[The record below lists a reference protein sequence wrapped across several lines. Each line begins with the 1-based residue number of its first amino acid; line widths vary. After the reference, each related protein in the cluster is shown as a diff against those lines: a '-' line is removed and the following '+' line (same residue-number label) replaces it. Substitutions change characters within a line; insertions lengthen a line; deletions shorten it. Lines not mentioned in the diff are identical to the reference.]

1 MNLPSLIQAFK
12 GRRVV
17 VLGDLV
23 ADVFV
28 YGEISR
34 ISREAPVM
42 ILSHRD
48 TQVVP
53 GGAANAVHNLWALGA
68 CPIPVG
74 LIGDDDEGRRL
85 MEFFDSHDID
95 TSDVQQIGSYS
106 TPTKTRILAGASH
119 ANRQQVLRID
129 RGNAVDGSSLESA
142 GKAIQQSLDARLARA
157 EAVLISD
164 YGYGAVPAVLPEAL
178 SRAKVPVTLDSRF
191 RINDYPGLTAATP
204 NEPEVEAAL
213 ELAID
218 DDPSKLE
225 EAGRTLL
232 GRLKHDALLITRGR
246 HGMALFEPGHETTHI
261 PIHGSDEVADVTGAG
276 DTVISVFTLAIAA
289 GSSFRD
295 AARLANYAGG
305 IAVMKHGTQP
315 VTHAELA
322 AAVGPEPSS

>member
-1 MNLPSLIQAFK
+1 MKLSSLIRDFK
-12 GRRVV
+12 DRKVV

-68 CPIPVG
+68 RPVPVG
-74 LIGDDDEGRRL
+74 LVGNDDEGRRL
-85 MEFFDSHDID
+85 VEFFDSHGID
-95 TSDVQQIGSYS
+95 TSGIQPIGSYS

-119 ANRQQVLRID
+119 AIRQQVLRID
-129 RGNAVDGSSLESA
+129 RGNPLDGSDRETVDR
-142 GKAIQQSLDARLARA
+142 AIQRSLDARLDQAD
-157 EAVLISD
+157 AVLISD
-164 YGYGAVPAVLPEAL
+164 YGYGAVPPVLPAEL

-213 ELAID
+213 DLAID

-225 EAGRTLL
+225 NAGRTLL
-232 GRLKHDALLITRGR
+232 RRLKHKALLITRGR
-246 HGMALFEPGHETTHI
+246 HGMALFEPGNETTHI

-276 DTVISVFTLAIAA
+276 DTVISVFTLALAA
-289 GSSFRD
+289 GSSFKD

-305 IAVMKHGTQP
+305 LAVMKHGTQP
-315 VTHAELA
+315 VTQAELA
-322 AAVGPEPSS
+322 AAVRPDPLT